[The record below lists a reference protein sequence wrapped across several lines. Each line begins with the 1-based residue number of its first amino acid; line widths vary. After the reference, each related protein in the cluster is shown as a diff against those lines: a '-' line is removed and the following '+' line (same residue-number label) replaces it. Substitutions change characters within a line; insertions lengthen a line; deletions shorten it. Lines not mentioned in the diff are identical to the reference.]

1 MKNKNF
7 KSITKDLKKKHKGK
21 KFFPHM
27 DFQDCHNRINQP
39 IEVKDIKVNITRLK
53 LLIII

>member
-7 KSITKDLKKKHKGK
+7 KSITKDLEKNHKGK

-53 LLIII
+53 LLRII